1 MKIKVLKKA
10 SNRKPSGYCELYVDE
25 VPMNKK

>member
-10 SNRKPSGYCELYVDE
+10 SNRKPSGYCDMYVDE
-25 VPMNKK
+25 PPMNKK

>member
-10 SNRKPSGYCELYVDE
+10 SNRKPSGYCDLYVDE

>member
-10 SNRKPSGYCELYVDE
+10 SNRKPSGYCDLYIDE
-25 VPMNKK
+25 PPMNKK